1 MSKTM
6 EWWCEDDAEGLN
18 LLSVVAVLELGDNKL
33 EGQIPVELGNLTR
46 LRVLALNDNL
56 LTGSIPDS
64 FGNLTVLASLDL
76 SQNNLTSTIP
86 ASIANLPS
94 LILLDVH
101 NNSLT
106 GPVPDGKYAVF
117 LPFHANVAKLLG
129 KVVGGD
135 EGKTIFHI
143 LGGVR
148 KMLCH
153 YLPLVQMLR
162 SLWQSPET
170 PSCLICVIKV
180 LGNVVGRDGGNT
192 IFN

>member
-1 MSKTM
+1 
-6 EWWCEDDAEGLN
+6 
-18 LLSVVAVLELGDNKL
+18 LSVAVLELGDNKL

-56 LTGSIPDS
+56 LTGPIPDS
-64 FGNLTVLASLDL
+64 FGNLTVLASLDV

-86 ASIANLPS
+86 ASLANLPS

-106 GPVPDGKYAVF
+106 GPVPAGKYAIS
-117 LPFHANVAKLLG
+117 LPFHANVAKLMVLKLLG
-129 KVVGGD
+129 KVVAGN
-135 EGKTIFHI
+135 EGKTISHN

-153 YLPLVQMLR
+153 YLPLMQMLR

-170 PSCLICVIKV
+170 PPCLVCVLKV

-192 IFN
+192 IFNYLGGVSKML